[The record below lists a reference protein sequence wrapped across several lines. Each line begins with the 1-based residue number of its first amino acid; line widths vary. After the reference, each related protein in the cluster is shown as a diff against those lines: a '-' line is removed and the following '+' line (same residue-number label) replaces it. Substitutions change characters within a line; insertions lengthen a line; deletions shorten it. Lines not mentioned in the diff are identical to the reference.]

1 MREALPSVLAAP
13 EFTLPLWFNLVAGL
27 FLSITG
33 ALAAMRRHYD
43 VVGVFSLAFVAGL
56 GGSLL
61 RDGIFLQNGPPLLLR
76 DWHYLGVVI
85 LGCLVSYILY
95 DRLDRFRLVFDG
107 FDAVGLAAY
116 ALVGTQMALKGGLS
130 SPAAVLV
137 GMVNAVGGGVMRD
150 VLIRE
155 EPLLFKPGEFYA
167 LAAAGGCTLF
177 VVLTQLFTAPGA
189 AAAVVSSLIILVVRL
204 LTIRYNWRTSPL
216 RVPIRNDLNPSAG
229 NPPSR

>member
-1 MREALPSVLAAP
+1 
-13 EFTLPLWFNLVAGL
+13 
-27 FLSITG
+27 
-33 ALAAMRRHYD
+33 MRRHYD